1 LLEEDTAFEP
11 GSAVIV
17 VIGGIERETEIEWFR
32 RQHGRCVAKFKGIDD
47 ISVAERYI
55 GGEVK
60 IPAERL
66 PAVQEGWFYTF
77 QLKGCRVYTAQGEY
91 IGDVTDVL
99 GSGGNEILKV
109 DRDKKETL
117 IPFAQEYVK
126 KIDPDQQRIEVDL
139 PQELRD
145 LNK

>member
-1 LLEEDTAFEP
+1 MWVSQF
-11 GSAVIV
+11 
-17 VIGGIERETEIEWFR
+17 ETEIEFFR
-32 RQHGRCVAKFKGIDD
+32 RQHGRCVAKFKGIDE
-47 ISVAERYI
+47 ISAAERYI
-55 GGEVK
+55 GAEVK
-60 IPAERL
+60 IEADRL
-66 PAVQEGWFYTF
+66 PPVQEGWFYTF

-99 GSGGNEILKV
+99 GSGGSEILKV
-109 DRDKKETL
+109 DRDNKETL

-139 PQELRD
+139 PPELRD